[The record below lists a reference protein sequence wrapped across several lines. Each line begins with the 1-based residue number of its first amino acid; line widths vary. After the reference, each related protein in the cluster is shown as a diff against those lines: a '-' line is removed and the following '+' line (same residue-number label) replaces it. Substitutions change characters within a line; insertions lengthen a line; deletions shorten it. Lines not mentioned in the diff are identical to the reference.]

1 MCQDDIEAQIATKVD
16 RYIDHLDRM
25 LAEGHITQQDYVNL
39 LMDLDRWA
47 EAKAAE
53 VLQ

>member
-1 MCQDDIEAQIATKVD
+1 MCDDDVKAQIEAKLN
-16 RYIDHLDRM
+16 RYTDHLDRM
-25 LAEGHITQQDYVNL
+25 LAEGHISQDDYVNL
-39 LMDLDRWA
+39 LKDLDRWA